1 MHVVSRK
8 LHDPPGVVSQPAVV
22 LEQVDEEHL
31 RGRPKTVE
39 GRPLELEVVRE
50 AAGLFQENLPTE
62 QVESQFSCHQVAVL
76 RAAVLANQ
84 GTSLGLVPDATSF
97 PVSGRTTG
105 RERCKTFTTFCG
117 FA

>member
-1 MHVVSRK
+1 MVQPVHVVSGK

-50 AAGLFQENLPTE
+50 AARLFQENLPTE
-62 QVESQFSCHQVAVL
+62 QVESQFSCHQVAVPL
-76 RAAVLANQ
+76 ATVFANQ
-84 GTSLGLVPDATSF
+84 GIGFGLVADATSL
-97 PVSGRTTG
+97 PVSCRTTG
-105 RERCKTFTTFCG
+105 KEIGKTF
-117 FA
+117 